1 MSSSTPLFDDLN
13 AISAKRTQAENLLTR
28 LLDIISQAEAMN
40 AQTSGSMGLERQQ
53 SLLKSAL
60 QDFSQ
65 GAFRLLVLG
74 DMKRGKSTFL
84 NALLGEAILP
94 SDVNPCTALL
104 TLVKYG
110 PDKQVTIHFKD
121 GSEPEVIDFDVFKQ
135 RYTIDPDESKVLADR
150 QEEAFPNVSH
160 AVVSYPLPLLEQG
173 IELIDTP
180 GLNDTESRNKVVLD
194 YLDNCQAVLFLLS
207 AVQPL
212 TLDERRY
219 LNNSL
224 KGRGITLF
232 FLINEWDRLRMNL
245 VDPDDAEA
253 LASTENSVRK
263 ELQAQLQEYCQEHGM
278 NRYHQRIFE
287 ISALRALRQRLKA
300 KRAFE
305 TSDDTATD
313 TGLETVDADLAVD
326 WGDSGFA
333 AFLRQLQHFLVDER
347 MDAEFQRVGAIA
359 HQVQARVSEA
369 IDRRIPLLQDTKDD
383 LKGRIASVQTE
394 FEMLSQIRD
403 KYRELIREMRDRN
416 ATAIAD
422 SFKDYILKLETT
434 FESDFVESQPDLD
447 FVSFLNQENRNAFQ
461 REFRR
466 AFERYINDR
475 LAAWEFMAKQDLS
488 KAFTALQEN
497 ARDYQ
502 DAYGAA
508 VEAMQDKLLGG
519 RYYVPQSGDRP
530 KAGPVWA
537 EGVQALFDTIPD
549 GLNSTVG
556 RFNLFWQQVLQGV
569 MVYVCIS
576 IALSILS
583 IIFSSLMFNVLGV
596 LAVGGGLLAVQAEVV
611 RQQFLSE
618 TKKQFAKHLP
628 QIAQDQWRPVYRA
641 VERCFDTYEEEVI
654 GNITQDIQA
663 RRDELDSL
671 LAQKES
677 HVVDQETEI
686 QRLNQVKQEM
696 VRTVE
701 ELQSLL

>member
-1 MSSSTPLFDDLN
+1 MSSSSTLFDGLN
-13 AISAKRTQAENLLTR
+13 QVSAKRQQAIATFTRLIDTITQAETA
-28 LLDIISQAEAMN
+28 SEKA
-40 AQTSGSMGLERQQ
+40 SGTLGLERQITLLRSTRE
-53 SLLKSAL
+53 SLA
-60 QDFSQ
+60 Q
-65 GAFRLLVLG
+65 GTFRLLILG

-84 NALLGEAILP
+84 NALLGERILP

-110 PDKQVTIHFKD
+110 PEKTVTIHFND
-121 GSEPEVIDFDVFKQ
+121 GSDPDVIDFATFKQ
-135 RYTIDPDESKVLADR
+135 QYTIDPTESKALEDR
-150 QEEAFPNVSH
+150 HEQAFPNVSH
-160 AVVSYPLPLLEQG
+160 AVVSYPLPLLQQG
-173 IELIDTP
+173 LEFIDTP
-180 GLNDTESRNKVVLD
+180 GLNDTEARNKVVLD
-194 YLDNCQAVLFLLS
+194 YLDNCHAVLFLLS

-224 KGRGITLF
+224 KGRGISLF
-232 FLINEWDRLRMNL
+232 FLVNEWDRLRTNL

-253 LASTENSVRK
+253 LATAENSVRK
-263 ELQAQLQEYCQEHGM
+263 ELQTQLKDYCSLDED
-278 NRYHQRIFE
+278 NIYSQRVFE
-287 ISALRALRQRLKA
+287 ISALQALRQRLKA
-300 KRAFE
+300 NKLAD
-305 TSDDTATD
+305 TSDIN
-313 TGLETVDADLAVD
+313 GPEGNSPEGNRLEPD
-326 WGDSGFA
+326 WGDTGFA
-333 AFLRQLQHFLVDER
+333 EFLGQLQHFLVKER
-347 MDAEFQRVGAIA
+347 MEAELGRVGAIA
-359 HQVQARVSEA
+359 RQVQARVTEA

-383 LKGRIASVQTE
+383 LKERIDSVQTE

-403 KYRELIREMRDRN
+403 RYRELIREMRDRN
-416 ATAIAD
+416 AKAIAD

-434 FESDFVESQPDLD
+434 FEADFVASQPDLD
-447 FVSFLNQENRNAFQ
+447 FISFLSQDNRNAFQ

-488 KAFTALQEN
+488 KAFTELQEN
-497 ARDYQ
+497 ARNYQ

-519 RYYVPQSGDRP
+519 RYYAPQSNDQP

-537 EGVQALFDTIPD
+537 EGVQELFDTIPD
-549 GLNSTVG
+549 SLNSTVG

-583 IIFSSLMFNVLGV
+583 IIFSSLVFNILGV

-618 TKKQFAKHLP
+618 TRRQFAKHLP
-628 QIAQDQWRPVYRA
+628 QIAEDQWRPVYRA
-641 VERCFDTYEEEVI
+641 VERVFDTYEEEII

-663 RRDELDSL
+663 RKQELDSL

-677 HVVDQETEI
+677 RLVDQDTEI
-686 QRLNQVKQEM
+686 QRLNRVKSDMASATEF
-696 VRTVE
+696 
-701 ELQSLL
+701 LLYR